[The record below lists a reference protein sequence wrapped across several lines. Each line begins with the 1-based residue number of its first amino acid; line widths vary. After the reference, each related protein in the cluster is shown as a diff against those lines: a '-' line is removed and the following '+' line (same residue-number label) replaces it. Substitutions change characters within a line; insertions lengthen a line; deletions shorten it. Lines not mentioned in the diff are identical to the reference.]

1 MKCVKKLLGRSYYVF
16 FMMLLFSVP
25 AFAYLDPG
33 TVSYVVSMIAGLFIA
48 GGAAIAIFRR
58 KIKLF
63 FQNLGKKKKGEAPAV
78 PETGDDAV
86 NPMDEVNPMA
96 EVANPMDEVDP
107 MAEVANLMEEE
118 SDNRD

>member
-1 MKCVKKLLGRSYYVF
+1 MNYVKKLMGRCYYVCF
-16 FMMLLFSVP
+16 LMLLLSIS

-63 FQNLGKKKKGEAPAV
+63 FQNLGKKKQPDAAPTEHTDAGEF
-78 PETGDDAV
+78 
-86 NPMDEVNPMA
+86 NPMD
-96 EVANPMDEVDP
+96 DVDP
-107 MAEVANLMEEE
+107 MSE
-118 SDNRD
+118 DK

>member
-1 MKCVKKLLGRSYYVF
+1 MKYVRKLLGRGYYVSLTTL
-16 FMMLLFSVP
+16 MFSVP

-63 FQNLGKKKKGEAPAV
+63 FQNLGKKKDAPDTARSQEE
-78 PETGDDAV
+78 PDSF
-86 NPMDEVNPMA
+86 NPMDEA
-96 EVANPMDEVDP
+96 INPMDGDKK
-107 MAEVANLMEEE
+107 
-118 SDNRD
+118 D